1 MATYE
6 ISADSIKRAFGRLAR
21 TTDAA
26 VRGAVDAVRKLEG
39 EATAGQAASD
49 AQAMGMGQAPGEASA
64 QVADAQVPS
73 APVSAVPDP
82 EPTTREAPVATATPV
97 EPAASPKPDT
107 PAIPVEPTAS
117 PKPDASPATRPL
129 AEYAHPGCCTFE
141 RDRLGTSARR
151 AYQAIRDG
159 VLAFRP
165 HIRFFGVTE
174 AEIDDAYEA
183 MRRSTP
189 EVFWLDGYSLQCI
202 SQTGRIWELEPS
214 YRIDRDEAARL
225 LAEMEERS
233 RPLIDALSQ
242 LPAPEQRVQAAHNAL
257 ILNAVYSDTG
267 DPFEYTAVGALVRG
281 KAVCSGLAYAFKY
294 LMDRLEVPC
303 LIVRGTAA
311 STPSWDD
318 PERHSWN
325 LVELDGRWTHVD
337 VTYDLGFSPAKRYP
351 HLAYLGVSDEE
362 IAPTHKWER
371 DALPA
376 ATLSLG
382 CYRRRGRCVSGW
394 DELAGLF
401 DLTLARDRRCAFQLD
416 ERLTR
421 PGIEPGAPLDPE
433 LIAQKIYDIAGASI
447 RGSIT
452 EPVTLA
458 LIRDDVMRVYEVT
471 VE

>member
-1 MATYE
+1 MTTYE

-39 EATAGQAASD
+39 EAPAGSAAGD

-64 QVADAQVPS
+64 QVSDAQ
-73 APVSAVPDP
+73 VSAVPDP
-82 EPTTREAPVATATPV
+82 EPTTREAPGATASSV
-97 EPAASPKPDT
+97 EPTASPKPDT
-107 PAIPVEPTAS
+107 PAIPVEPAAS
-117 PKPDASPATRPL
+117 PKPAAPPVPRPL
-129 AEYAHPGCCTFE
+129 ADYTHPGCCTFE
-141 RDRLGTSARR
+141 RDRLSTSARR

-165 HIRFFGVTE
+165 RIRLFGVAE

-202 SQTGRIWELEPS
+202 SWTGRIWELEPS

-233 RPLIDALSQ
+233 RPLIDALAQ

-303 LIVRGTAA
+303 LVVRGTAA

-318 PERHSWN
+318 PERHSWS

-362 IAPTHKWER
+362 IAPTHRWER

-376 ATLSLG
+376 ATFSLG

-416 ERLTR
+416 EGLTR
-421 PGIEPGAPLDPE
+421 SGIEPLEPE
-433 LIAQKIYDIAGASI
+433 VIAQKIYDVAGASI

-452 EPVTLA
+452 EPVTLS
-458 LIRDDVMRVYEVT
+458 LIRDDVMRAYEVT

>member
-1 MATYE
+1 MTTYE

-26 VRGAVDAVRKLEG
+26 VRGAVDAVRKLER
-39 EATAGQAASD
+39 EAPAGSAAGD

-64 QVADAQVPS
+64 QVSDAQ
-73 APVSAVPDP
+73 VSAVPDP
-82 EPTTREAPVATATPV
+82 EPTTREAPGATA
-97 EPAASPKPDT
+97 SS
-107 PAIPVEPTAS
+107 VEPTAS

-165 HIRFFGVTE
+165 HIRLFGVTE

-421 PGIEPGAPLDPE
+421 SGIEPGAPLDPE

>member
-6 ISADSIKRAFGRLAR
+6 ISADLIKRAFGRLAR

-39 EATAGQAASD
+39 EVTAGQAAGD
-49 AQAMGMGQAPGEASA
+49 ALAMGMGQAPGEASA

-82 EPTTREAPVATATPV
+82 EPTTREAPGATATSV
-97 EPAASPKPDT
+97 ESTANPKPGASP
-107 PAIPVEPTAS
+107 V
-117 PKPDASPATRPL
+117 TRPL
-129 AEYAHPGCCTFE
+129 AEYAHPGYCTFE
-141 RDRLGTSARR
+141 RDRLSASARR

-159 VLAFRP
+159 VLSYRP
-165 HIRFFGVTE
+165 RIQLFGVTE

-189 EVFWLDGYSLQCI
+189 EVFWLDGYGLQCV
-202 SQTGRIWELEPS
+202 SQMGRIWELEPS

-233 RPLIDALSQ
+233 RPLIDALAQ
-242 LPAPEQRVQAAHNAL
+242 LPAPGQRVQAAHNAL

-281 KAVCSGLAYAFKY
+281 KAACSGLAYAFKY

-303 LIVRGTAA
+303 LVVRGTAA
-311 STPSWDD
+311 SAPSWDD

-362 IAPTHKWER
+362 IAPTHRWER

-376 ATLSLG
+376 ATFSLG

-401 DLTLARDRRCAFQLD
+401 DLTLARDHRCAFQLD

-421 PGIEPGAPLDPE
+421 SGIEPFTPLEPE
-433 LIAQKIYDIAGASI
+433 VIAQKIYDVAGASI

-458 LIRDDVMRVYEVT
+458 LIRDDVMHVYEVT